1 MQDSRHNPEGYLDL
15 TAYAV
20 LEETLQ
26 SGEIWTYERK
36 PGKLVEVLV
45 VRNHGTVATSLILV
59 HTCHDDCVPV
69 RIGHGNTRRFTNPQ
83 MLSFVLTRNLR
94 ECVGR
99 LTDAEY
105 DAIRGTVQR
114 TIFPNNKKG
123 GNADGKK

>member
-20 LEETLQ
+20 LEETPQ

-59 HTCHDDCVPV
+59 HTCYDDCVPV
-69 RIGHGNTRRFTNPQ
+69 RIGRGNTRRFTNPQ

-94 ECVGR
+94 ECVAR
-99 LTDAEY
+99 LTDAEF
-105 DAIRGTVQR
+105 AEIRGTVKK
-114 TIFPNNKKG
+114 TIFPDHKKG
-123 GNADGKK
+123 GQQE